1 MRQIL
6 LGGKVAYASGT
17 DLSKVAD
24 GAIGVFY
31 NKNGVPTAS
40 TTGKEFTGEAMLVL
54 GRPSD
59 KGGPVVLPIH
69 SNNFSCVKG
78 VYAASTTFSA
88 EVTIPAPTKIGDY
101 SLIVA
106 LKGVKFNERNKWTA
120 MVHVKDV
127 TITAADLATKLA
139 AQINNNSEG
148 SGVTAVA
155 SQAKITIKA
164 NKAGVDYE
172 ILGADELFGV
182 AITVSAHGIPAYGD
196 AKYVQDLAE
205 KAAADAGF
213 EYTYRDTNYYL
224 YPNYPLNPLAQP
236 NAADVGYTIF
246 TLRFAEPRDVK
257 TRDEVVNQII
267 QVAFPTGA
275 DAITTFETVCKGL
288 GKYSSSNGS
297 TTNSGGASSGGA
309 SSGGASSGGA
319 SSGGASSGGN
329 GEDALE

>member
-1 MRQIL
+1 MRQFL
-6 LGGKVAYASGT
+6 LGGKVAYASDT

-24 GAIGVFY
+24 GTIGVFY
-31 NKNGVPTAS
+31 NKNGILTVS

-54 GRPSD
+54 GRSSD
-59 KGGPVVLPIH
+59 KGGPVVLPIFG
-69 SNNFSCVKG
+69 NNFSYVKG
-78 VYAASTTFSA
+78 EYEPSTTFSA
-88 EVTIPAPTKIGDY
+88 EVTVPAPTKIGDY
-101 SLIVA
+101 SIIVA

-127 TITAADLATKLA
+127 TISAADLATKLA

-148 SGVTAVA
+148 SGVIAVA
-155 SQAKITIKA
+155 DAAKITITA

-172 ILGADELFGV
+172 ILGADELFG
-182 AITVSAHGIPAYGD
+182 ITVKVPENGIPAYGD
-196 AKYVQDLAE
+196 AKYIQDLAE

-213 EYTYRDTNYYL
+213 EYTYRDAYYYL

-236 NAADVGYTIF
+236 DADDNGYTIF

-275 DAITTFETVCKGL
+275 VAIKPFETVCKGL
-288 GKYSSSNGS
+288 AGI
-297 TTNSGGASSGGA
+297 TT
-309 SSGGASSGGA
+309 
-319 SSGGASSGGN
+319 
-329 GEDALE
+329 E

>member
-1 MRQIL
+1 MRQFL
-6 LGGKVAYASGT
+6 LCGKVAYASGT

-297 TTNSGGASSGGA
+297 ATNSGGASSGGA
-309 SSGGASSGGA
+309 SSGGASGGA
-319 SSGGASSGGN
+319 SGGTSSGGN